1 VCDFRFHR
9 FSRNT
14 SANQRPRESRRQPT
28 EHARGVE
35 RNALAAT
42 SRMPPAGNCGRK
54 RLRVIHYFCGYP
66 CGLTR
71 DCHGRRAYSWIVNI
85 LCSECR
91 MLQGRATGR
100 TASFQPRVIAHSRC
114 ADMTSGP
121 FLISCFDLSR
131 RTCHFTRG
139 IGFVPR
145 SANLLRVIPPLS
157 KSVQAQVRRTKSLLV
172 TAIFSWL
179 ALPTP

>member
-1 VCDFRFHR
+1 
-9 FSRNT
+9 
-14 SANQRPRESRRQPT
+14 
-28 EHARGVE
+28 
-35 RNALAAT
+35 
-42 SRMPPAGNCGRK
+42 MPGNCGRK
-54 RLRVIHYFCGYP
+54 RLRVIHRFGGYP

-71 DCHGRRAYSWIVNI
+71 DCRGRRAYSWIVNI

-91 MLQGRATGR
+91 VLEGRATGR
-100 TASFQPRVIAHSRC
+100 TAGFQPRVIAHSPCC

-157 KSVQAQVRRTKSLLV
+157 KSVQAQVRRTKVPAGDSNFFLARFTYFLRRPIASSKSLI
-172 TAIFSWL
+172 ASAL
-179 ALPTP
+179 ALPVSLSLSMIKSSPSCSCRMYTWHRS